1 MGVVKLQNSSK
12 KGERRLDPMLCNAY
26 CIVSKSKTKFGK
38 KNVRAYKPYLNYDRG
53 FSFLP
58 FHKANKLTPET
69 FTTLKRTPGIS
80 PTLCPD
86 RPNPETRTSSLS
98 SINVRQPSAGT
109 KAVIFL
115 PFLISWTRAHF
126 RIAELGCLASIP
138 NFSTTIPFACEHP
151 PKGSDLNR
159 MPECRFFQS
168 FLAHR

>member
-1 MGVVKLQNSSK
+1 MK
-12 KGERRLDPMLCNAY
+12 KVLALGS
-26 CIVSKSKTKFGK
+26 IKF
-38 KNVRAYKPYLNYDRG
+38 VYDRG

-58 FHKANKLTPET
+58 FHKARRLTPET
-69 FTTLKRTPGIS
+69 LTTLNRTPGIS

-86 RPNPETRTSSLS
+86 RPKPETRTSSLS
-98 SINVRQPSAGT
+98 SMKVRQPSAGT

-126 RIAELGCLASIP
+126 RIAEFGCLASIP

>member
-1 MGVVKLQNSSK
+1 MPQMERALCHLRSEEYILEGILAGQRG
-12 KGERRLDPMLCNAY
+12 KGNPR
-26 CIVSKSKTKFGK
+26 I
-38 KNVRAYKPYLNYDRG
+38 YDRG

-58 FHKANKLTPET
+58 FHRAKSETPLT

-98 SINVRQPSAGT
+98 SMKVRQPSAGT
-109 KAVIFL
+109 KAVIFF

-138 NFSTTIPFACEHP
+138 SFSTTIPLACEHP

-159 MPECRFFQS
+159 MPE
-168 FLAHR
+168 